1 MRNFLLFL
9 FFSVNLFC
17 QKLDSSDFLILEGE
31 NPNYYYVLTNYGYY
45 VSENSKNFIF
55 KNYSE
60 SLPRSLNVNFNTLL
74 PVTHKSK
81 NYLLYPGGG
90 LLYLFE
96 NGAIKRV
103 DRSFPHRNQY
113 GAYFFS
119 YKDNLYLIGGY
130 GFWQTK
136 SIITKFNFN
145 SGDWE
150 IVTAFG
156 QSPDGIDQGTFF
168 VKNDNLY
175 VFDFLTRNSNN
186 QKVKRNDN
194 LYVLNLESFVWK
206 KLGVTNPLIRF
217 ENQFKGAKRFFK
229 FDDKLLF
236 SYIDDPEF
244 YLADFENNTLKK
256 FKDEILFYKSGGHSV
271 VKKDNLVGAVRNSL
285 TGDIT
290 VESFNI
296 ASLISND
303 TGNKLYLY
311 RDTDEFYNYVYFAL
325 SFLVILI
332 IILSIYYK
340 KVARNYLLDDTT
352 ISTSGLYTDIS
363 EKEQK
368 ILSLFSMKKN
378 VSNSEIMKLF
388 LEKGKTKDFAVKK
401 KNKTL
406 NDLNKKLYALFKI
419 QFINKKKS
427 KSDSRQLTYF
437 LNNKIRII
445 KENVNY

>member
-1 MRNFLLFL
+1 MRSFLLFL
-9 FFSVNLFC
+9 FFSVSLFC
-17 QKLDSSDFLILEGE
+17 QKLDGSDFLILEGE
-31 NPNYYYVLTNYGYY
+31 NPNYYYVLTNEGYY
-45 VSENSKNFIF
+45 VSENSENFTY

-60 SLPRSLNVNFNTLL
+60 SLPKSLNVDINTLL

-96 NGAIKRV
+96 NGSIKRI

-168 VKNDNLY
+168 IKDENLY
-175 VFDFLTRNSNN
+175 VFDFLTRASNN
-186 QKVKRNDN
+186 QKEKKNDN
-194 LYVLNLESFVWK
+194 LYVLNLENFVWK
-206 KLGVTNPLIRF
+206 KLGVINPLIRS

-236 SYIDDPEF
+236 SYLDNPKF
-244 YLADFENNTLKK
+244 YLADFENNGLKK
-256 FKDEILFYKSGGHSV
+256 IKDKVLFYKSSGHSV
-271 VKKDNLVGAVRNSL
+271 IKKNNLIGAIQNSL
-285 TGDIT
+285 TGDII
-290 VESFNI
+290 VESFDI
-296 ASLISND
+296 ASLISNEAD
-303 TGNKLYLY
+303 SEFYLY
-311 RDTDEFYNYVYFAL
+311 RDTEEFYNYLYFAF
-325 SFLVILI
+325 SFLAILI
-332 IILSIYYK
+332 VVLMIYYK
-340 KVARNYLLDDTT
+340 RVAQTYLLDENT
-352 ISTSGLYTDIS
+352 ISIS
-363 EKEQK
+363 SLTKEINEKEQK
-368 ILSLFSMKKN
+368 ILSLFGKKRN
-378 VSNSEIMKLF
+378 VSNSEIMDLF
-388 LEKGKTKDFAVKK
+388 LDKDKTKDFAVKK
-401 KNKTL
+401 KNKTIASL
-406 NDLNKKLYALFKI
+406 NEKLFSVFKI
-419 QFINKKKS
+419 EFISKKKS

-437 LNNKIRII
+437 LNKKVRII
-445 KENVNY
+445 VEYSI

>member
-9 FFSVNLFC
+9 FFSANLFC
-17 QKLDSSDFLILEGE
+17 QKIDSSDFLILEGE
-31 NPNYYYVLTNYGYY
+31 TPNYYYVLTNDGYY
-45 VSENSKNFIF
+45 VSENSDNFTY

-60 SLPRSLNVNFNTLL
+60 SLPKSLNVDINTLL

-150 IVTAFG
+150 IVNALG

-168 VKNDNLY
+168 IKDDNLY
-175 VFDFLTRNSNN
+175 VFDFLTRVPNN
-186 QKVKRNDN
+186 QKEKRNDN

-206 KLGVTNPLIRF
+206 KLGVTNSLIRSG
-217 ENQFKGAKRFFK
+217 NQFKGSKRFFK
-229 FDDKLLF
+229 FEDKLLF
-236 SYIDDPEF
+236 SYIDDPKF
-244 YLADFENNTLKK
+244 YLADFENNILKK
-256 FKDEILFYKSGGHSV
+256 YTDDVLFYKSGGHSV
-271 VKKDNLVGAVRNSL
+271 VKKNNLIGAVQNSL
-285 TGDIT
+285 TGGIT
-290 VESFNI
+290 IESFNI
-296 ASLISND
+296 ASLISNGGD
-303 TGNKLYLY
+303 SELYLY
-311 RDTDEFYNYVYFAL
+311 RDTEEFYNYIYFAL
-325 SFLVILI
+325 SFLALLI
-332 IILSIYYK
+332 VVLMIYYK
-340 KVARNYLLDDTT
+340 RVAQTYLLDENT
-352 ISTSGLYTDIS
+352 ISIS
-363 EKEQK
+363 SLTTEINDKERK
-368 ILSLFSMKKN
+368 ILSLFSKKR
-378 VSNSEIMKLF
+378 SIPNSDIMDLF
-388 LEKGKTKDFAVKK
+388 IEGDKTKDFAVKK
-401 KNKTL
+401 KNKTIISL
-406 NDLNKKLYALFKI
+406 NEKLFSVYKI
-419 QFINKKKS
+419 EFISKKKS

-437 LNNKIRII
+437 LNKKVRILEEGAI
-445 KENVNY
+445 

>member
-9 FFSVNLFC
+9 FFSANLFC
-17 QKLDSSDFLILEGE
+17 QKLDSSDFLIIEGE
-31 NPNYYYVLTNYGYY
+31 NPNYYYVLTNDGYY
-45 VSENSKNFIF
+45 VSENSDNFTY

-60 SLPRSLNVNFNTLL
+60 SLPKSLNVDVNTLL

-156 QSPDGIDQGTFF
+156 QSPEGIDQGTFF
-168 VKNDNLY
+168 IKDDDLY
-175 VFDFLTRNSNN
+175 VFDFLTRTSNN
-186 QKVKRNDN
+186 QKEKRNDN

-206 KLGVTNPLIRF
+206 KLGVINPLIRS
-217 ENQFKGAKRFFK
+217 ENQFKGTKRFFK
-229 FDDKLLF
+229 FDNKLLF
-236 SYIDDPEF
+236 SYLDNPEF
-244 YLADFENNTLKK
+244 YLADLENNIFKK
-256 FKDEILFYKSGGHSV
+256 FEDEILFYKSGGHSIA
-271 VKKDNLVGAVRNSL
+271 KKNNLIGAVRNSL
-285 TGDIT
+285 TGGIT

-296 ASLISND
+296 ASLISTEAD
-303 TGNKLYLY
+303 SEFYLY
-311 RDTDEFYNYVYFAL
+311 RDTEEFYNYIYFAF
-325 SFLVILI
+325 SFLIILI
-332 IILSIYYK
+332 VVLMIYYK
-340 KVARNYLLDDTT
+340 RVAQTYLLNENT
-352 ISTSGLYTDIS
+352 ISIS
-363 EKEQK
+363 SLTKEINQKEQK
-368 ILSLFSMKKN
+368 ILSLFSKKRN
-378 VSNSEIMKLF
+378 VSNSEIMDLF
-388 LEKGKTKDFAVKK
+388 LEKDKTKDFAVKK
-401 KNKTL
+401 KNKTIISL
-406 NDLNKKLYALFKI
+406 NEKLFSVFKI
-419 QFINKKKS
+419 EFISKTKS

-437 LNNKIRII
+437 LNKKVRIL
-445 KENVNY
+445 KEDAI

>member
-9 FFSVNLFC
+9 FFSANLFC
-17 QKLDSSDFLILEGE
+17 QKLDSSDFLIIEGE
-31 NPNYYYVLTNYGYY
+31 NPNYYYVLTNDGYY
-45 VSENSKNFIF
+45 VSENSDNFTY

-60 SLPRSLNVNFNTLL
+60 SLPKSLNVDVNTLL

-130 GFWQTK
+130 GFWETK

-156 QSPDGIDQGTFF
+156 QSPEGIDQGTFF
-168 VKNDNLY
+168 IKDDDLY
-175 VFDFLTRNSNN
+175 VFDFLTRTSNN
-186 QKVKRNDN
+186 QKEKRNDN

-206 KLGVTNPLIRF
+206 KLGVINPLIRS
-217 ENQFKGAKRFFK
+217 ENQFKGTKRFFK
-229 FDDKLLF
+229 FDNKLLF
-236 SYIDDPEF
+236 SYLDNPEF
-244 YLADFENNTLKK
+244 YLADFENNLFKK
-256 FKDEILFYKSGGHSV
+256 LEDEILFYKSGGHSV
-271 VKKDNLVGAVRNSL
+271 VKKNNLIGAVRNSL
-285 TGDIT
+285 TGGIT

-296 ASLISND
+296 ASLISTEAD
-303 TGNKLYLY
+303 SEFYLY
-311 RDTDEFYNYVYFAL
+311 RDTEEFYNYIYFAF
-325 SFLVILI
+325 SFLIILI
-332 IILSIYYK
+332 VVLMIYYK
-340 KVARNYLLDDTT
+340 RVAQTYLLDENT
-352 ISTSGLYTDIS
+352 ISIS
-363 EKEQK
+363 SLTKEINQKEQK
-368 ILSLFSMKKN
+368 ILSLFSKKRN
-378 VSNSEIMKLF
+378 VSNSEIMDLF
-388 LEKGKTKDFAVKK
+388 LEKDKTKDFAVKK
-401 KNKTL
+401 KNKTIISL
-406 NDLNKKLYALFKI
+406 NEKLFSVFKI
-419 QFINKKKS
+419 EFISKTKS

-437 LNNKIRII
+437 LNKKVRIL
-445 KENVNY
+445 KEDAI

>member
-1 MRNFLLFL
+1 MRSFLLFL

-17 QKLDSSDFLILEGE
+17 QKLDGSDFLILEGE
-31 NPNYYYVLTNYGYY
+31 NPNYYYVLTNDGYY
-45 VSENSKNFIF
+45 VSENSDNFTY

-60 SLPRSLNVNFNTLL
+60 SLPKSLNVDINTLL

-96 NGAIKRV
+96 NGAIKRI

-168 VKNDNLY
+168 VKDDNLY
-175 VFDFLTRNSNN
+175 VFDFLTRAPNN
-186 QKVKRNDN
+186 QKEKKNDN
-194 LYVLNLESFVWK
+194 LYVLNLESFIWK
-206 KLGVTNPLIRF
+206 KLGVTNPLIRS

-236 SYIDDPEF
+236 SYLDNPEF
-244 YLADFENNTLKK
+244 YLADFENNILKK
-256 FKDEILFYKSGGHSV
+256 IKDEVLFYKSGGYSV
-271 VKKDNLVGAVRNSL
+271 VKKNNLIGAVQNSL

-290 VESFNI
+290 IKYFNI
-296 ASLISND
+296 ASLISD
-303 TGNKLYLY
+303 EAGSELYMY
-311 RDTDEFYNYVYFAL
+311 RDTEEFYNYIYFAL
-325 SFLVILI
+325 SFLTILI
-332 IILSIYYK
+332 VVLMIYYK
-340 KVARNYLLDDTT
+340 RVAQTYLLDENT
-352 ISTSGLYTDIS
+352 ISIS
-363 EKEQK
+363 NLTKEVNQKEQK
-368 ILSLFSMKKN
+368 ILSLFSKKRN
-378 VSNSEIMKLF
+378 ISNSEIMDLF
-388 LEKGKTKDFAVKK
+388 LEKDKTKDFAVKK
-401 KNKTL
+401 KNKTITSL
-406 NDLNKKLYALFKI
+406 NEKLFLVFKI
-419 QFINKKKS
+419 EFISKKKS

-437 LNNKIRII
+437 LNKKIRILEDVTI
-445 KENVNY
+445 

>member
-9 FFSVNLFC
+9 FFSTNLFC
-17 QKLDSSDFLILEGE
+17 QKIDSSDFLILEGE
-31 NPNYYYVLTNYGYY
+31 TPNYYYVLTNDGYY
-45 VSENSKNFIF
+45 VSENSDNFTY

-60 SLPRSLNVNFNTLL
+60 SLPKSLNVDVNTLL

-130 GFWQTK
+130 GFWETK

-168 VKNDNLY
+168 IKDDNLY
-175 VFDFLTRNSNN
+175 VFDFLTRTSNN
-186 QKVKRNDN
+186 QKEKRNDN

-206 KLGVTNPLIRF
+206 KLGVINPLIRS
-217 ENQFKGAKRFFK
+217 ENQFKGTKRFFK
-229 FDDKLLF
+229 FDNKLLF
-236 SYIDDPEF
+236 SYLDNPEF
-244 YLADFENNTLKK
+244 YLADLENNLFKK
-256 FKDEILFYKSGGHSV
+256 FEDQILFYKSGGHSV
-271 VKKDNLVGAVRNSL
+271 VKKNNLIGAVKNSL
-285 TGDIT
+285 TGGIAI
-290 VESFNI
+290 ESFNI
-296 ASLISND
+296 ASLISNGAD
-303 TGNKLYLY
+303 TELYLY
-311 RDTDEFYNYVYFAL
+311 RGTEEFYGYVYFAL
-325 SFLVILI
+325 SFLAILI
-332 IILSIYYK
+332 VVLMVYYK
-340 KVARNYLLDDTT
+340 RVAQTYLLDENT
-352 ISTSGLYTDIS
+352 ISIS
-363 EKEQK
+363 SVTKEINQKEQK
-368 ILSLFSMKKN
+368 ILSLFSKKRN
-378 VSNSEIMKLF
+378 VSNSEIMDLF

-406 NDLNKKLYALFKI
+406 VALNERLFSIFKI
-419 QFINKKKS
+419 EFIIKKKS

-437 LNNKIRII
+437 LNKKVQIL
-445 KENVNY
+445 KEDAI

>member
-1 MRNFLLFL
+1 MRNFLFFL

-17 QKLDSSDFLILEGE
+17 QKIDSSDFLILEGE
-31 NPNYYYVLTNYGYY
+31 NPNYYYVLTNKGYY
-45 VSENSKNFIF
+45 VSENSDNFIF

-60 SLPRSLNVNFNTLL
+60 SFPGSLNVNINTLL

-96 NGAIKRV
+96 NGAIKRI

-150 IVTAFG
+150 MVNTMG

-168 VKNDNLY
+168 VKNDKLY
-175 VFDFLTRNSNN
+175 VFDFLTRTSNN
-186 QKVKRNDN
+186 QKEKRNDN

-206 KLGVTNPLIRF
+206 KLGVTNPLIKS
-217 ENQFKGAKRFFK
+217 ENQFKGAKRFFTYN
-229 FDDKLLF
+229 DKLIF
-236 SYIDDPEF
+236 SYTDYPEI
-244 YLADFENNTLKK
+244 YLADFNNNTIKK
-256 FKDEILFYKSGGHSV
+256 FKDDVLFYKSGGHSV
-271 VKKDNLVGAVRNSL
+271 VKKDNLIGAVQNSL
-285 TGDIT
+285 TGVIT
-290 VESFNI
+290 VESFNL
-296 ASLISND
+296 ASLFSND
-303 TGNKLYLY
+303 TDNELYLY
-311 RDTDEFYNYVYFAL
+311 RDTEEFYTYIYFAL

-332 IILSIYYK
+332 LVLMIYYK
-340 KVARNYLLDDTT
+340 KVAQTYLLDENT
-352 ISTSGLYTDIS
+352 ISIS
-363 EKEQK
+363 SLSKEINEKEQK
-368 ILSLFSMKKN
+368 ILRLFSKKRN
-378 VSNSEIMKLF
+378 ISNADIMDLF
-388 LEKGKTKDFAVKK
+388 LDKDKTKDFAVKK

-406 NDLNKKLYALFKI
+406 VSLNEKLFSVFKI
-419 QFINKKKS
+419 EFISKKKS

-437 LNNKIRII
+437 LNKKVQIL
-445 KENVNY
+445 KEDAI

>member
-31 NPNYYYVLTNYGYY
+31 NPNYYYVLTNDGYY
-45 VSENSKNFIF
+45 VSESSDNFIF

-60 SLPRSLNVNFNTLL
+60 SLPESLNVNINTLL

-96 NGAIKRV
+96 NGSIKRV

-136 SIITKFNFN
+136 SIVTKFNFN

-175 VFDFLTRNSNN
+175 VFDFLTRSSNN
-186 QKVKRNDN
+186 QKEKRNDN
-194 LYVLNLESFVWK
+194 LYILNLESFVWK
-206 KLGVTNPLIRF
+206 KLGVTNPLIRS
-217 ENQFKGAKRFFK
+217 ENQYGGAKRFFR
-229 FDDKLLF
+229 FDNKLLF

-244 YLADFENNTLKK
+244 YLADFENNSIKK
-256 FKDEILFYKSGGHSV
+256 IKDEVLFYKSGGHSV
-271 VKKDNLVGAVRNSL
+271 IKKNNLIGAVQNSL

-290 VESFNI
+290 IESFNI
-296 ASLISND
+296 ASLISNEAD
-303 TGNKLYLY
+303 TELYLY
-311 RDTDEFYNYVYFAL
+311 RDTEEFYNYIYFAL
-325 SFLVILI
+325 SFLAILI
-332 IILSIYYK
+332 IVLMIYYK
-340 KVARNYLLDDTT
+340 RVAQTYLLDENT
-352 ISTSGLYTDIS
+352 ISISGLSKIIS
-363 EKEQK
+363 KKEQK
-368 ILSLFSMKKN
+368 ILSLFIKKRS
-378 VSNSEIMKLF
+378 VPNSDIMDLF
-388 LEKGKTKDFAVKK
+388 LEKDKTKDFAVKK
-401 KNKTL
+401 KNKTIVSL
-406 NDLNKKLYALFKI
+406 NEKLLSVFKI
-419 QFINKKKS
+419 EFISKKKS

-437 LNNKIRII
+437 LNKKIRIVEDGAI
-445 KENVNY
+445 